1 MLFRSIA
8 HGAQF
13 DNQDFLFDGGVCGTV
28 FTVEALI
35 FVGFAGYMTQEVKTV
50 CMKFH
55 GAKIVFSSQTLAIAT
70 FQAQK
75 LSKFVK
81 GK

>member
-1 MLFRSIA
+1 MPKAVRASAKVIERGERRTVKTLFE
-8 HGAQF
+8 
-13 DNQDFLFDGGVCGTV
+13 DG
-28 FTVEALI
+28 TVEALI